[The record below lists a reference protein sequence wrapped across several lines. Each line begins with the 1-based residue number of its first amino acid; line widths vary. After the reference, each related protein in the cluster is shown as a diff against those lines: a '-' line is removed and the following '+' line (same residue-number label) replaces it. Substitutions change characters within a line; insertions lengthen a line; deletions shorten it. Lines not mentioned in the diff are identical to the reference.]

1 MLKQKIELMLSTKE
15 VTKVMRIHVASI
27 SLETTQSPPKGPLK

>member
-15 VTKVMRIHVASI
+15 VTKVMRIQVASI
-27 SLETTQSPPKGPLK
+27 SLEQPNLRQKDR